1 MKYSFLFFSFL
12 LLFIQSFLAE
22 TTIATPK
29 FQPSPI
35 AIQQNQHIN
44 IASFTPKQMPISI
57 RQASIQSIENGQY
70 ALRFLINNPNNVSV
84 KSLTVA
90 LPILNSSNA
99 IVKTIV
105 KKIDFFNSNE
115 VFVPINTSFNIRTG
129 QSVKL
134 ILVETVVSSESLNN
148 LAQTPNNLGQTTDKV
163 LELSFDQIPRI
174 LLGLSVVVID
184 ASLDQPPFCTKAYIR
199 GSELCASPK
208 FICQDP
214 HPSNLFSHEAVF
226 LCEDIPQN

>member
-105 KKIDFFNSNE
+105 KKIDFFN
-115 VFVPINTSFNIRTG
+115 
-129 QSVKL
+129 
-134 ILVETVVSSESLNN
+134 
-148 LAQTPNNLGQTTDKV
+148 
-163 LELSFDQIPRI
+163 
-174 LLGLSVVVID
+174 
-184 ASLDQPPFCTKAYIR
+184 
-199 GSELCASPK
+199 
-208 FICQDP
+208 
-214 HPSNLFSHEAVF
+214 
-226 LCEDIPQN
+226 

>member
-1 MKYSFLFFSFL
+1 MVFSFL
-12 LLFIQSFLAE
+12 VLFIPSFFVGN
-22 TTIATPK
+22 ATAIPI
-29 FQPSPI
+29 FQPSPV
-35 AIQQNQHIN
+35 AIQQNQNIN
-44 IASFTPKQMPISI
+44 IASFTPKQMPINI

-115 VFVPINTSFNIRTG
+115 VFVPINTNFNIRTG

-134 ILVETVVSSESLNN
+134 ILVETVVSSESANN
-148 LAQTPNNLGQTTDKV
+148 LTESANNLVQTTDKI
-163 LELSFDQIPRI
+163 LELSFDQIPKI

-214 HPSNLFSHEAVF
+214 HPSNFFSHEAVF